1 MGVRLVKYGKYN
13 IEGSLGIESHEQ
25 LLNRDLPDQH
35 PIEAITGLQE
45 ALDELQSMIEDISN
59 ILNFTD
65 TASVNLTYDETNKE
79 LKADVNIFNSEDNA
93 LVLKTTGLYV
103 DKYLDIET
111 EDTNTVHLTMEG
123 KGETLETMYNTGTV
137 FSHYNSWANVYNT
150 TEANAWYYDNT
161 LGTFVQ
167 PRNTTTFTG
176 FVSTVKYRT
185 YTHRATLK
193 STNSDNDGIGLVI
206 AYVVDDNG
214 YPHTLS
220 VVINKGGEGHVG
232 NYYYALV
239 YDKNLPDE
247 QILFTKGNKSDGT
260 IPGNHSTSGWNSNTI
275 TLEVNKAGATV
286 TCAASNYGSTEI
298 NQKTLIEINLD
309 DYTWGYLFRDK
320 VQYGYCTQSQPYSYF
335 QEIYFSGKGPLQ
347 ASVIV
352 SPDEGNTIEIRENGL
367 YASCDGSGDD
377 HEEYTYEE
385 ILELIQEI
393 NDKLDTVTTPVE
405 TSYTEFEV
413 ISDDGT
419 TSSGQLEFE
428 IISDTGTSTGYV
440 EFDID

>member
-13 IEGSLGIESHEQ
+13 INGSLGVEGHEE

-45 ALDELQSMIEDISN
+45 ALDELQLMIEDISN
-59 ILNFTD
+59 IVNFTD
-65 TASVNLTYDETNKE
+65 TASVSLTYDETNKE
-79 LKADVNIFNSEDNA
+79 LKADVNIFQSEDNA
-93 LVLKTTGLYV
+93 LVLKTSGLFV
-103 DKYLDIET
+103 DKYLDVET
-111 EDTNTVHLTMEG
+111 EDTSTIHLTMEG

-137 FSHYNSWANVYNT
+137 FSHYNTWNNVYNT
-150 TEANAWYYDNT
+150 SEAKAWYYDKS

-167 PRNTTTFTG
+167 PQNTTTFTG

-193 STNSDNDGIGLVI
+193 STASDNDGIGLVI
-206 AYVVDDNG
+206 AYALDEYNR
-214 YPHTLS
+214 PHTLS

-232 NYYYALV
+232 GYYYALV

-247 QILFTKGNKSDGT
+247 KVLFTKGNKSGGT
-260 IPGNHSTSGWNSNTI
+260 IPGNHNVSGWNSNTI

-286 TCAASNYGSTEI
+286 TCAASDYGSTTI

-309 DYTWGYLFRDK
+309 DYAWGYLFRDK

-335 QEIYFSGKGPLQ
+335 QNIYFSGKGPIQ

-352 SPDEGNTIEIRENGL
+352 SPDEGNIIEIRDNGL
-367 YASCDGSGDD
+367 YAVCNGTEGED
-377 HEEYTYEE
+377 HEEYTHEE
-385 ILELIQEI
+385 ILALIEEI
-393 NDKLDTVTTPVE
+393 NDKLGTVITPVTNYVE
-405 TSYTEFEV
+405 Y
-413 ISDDGT
+413 
-419 TSSGQLEFE
+419 E
-428 IISDTGTSTGYV
+428 IISDTGSTIGRLAYEIV
-440 EFDID
+440 SDTGTYTQNTEYDIE